1 MLYEIAYKTY
11 NTYST
16 YNTYKLFPRGS
27 PPAPRKCDFKI
38 VFSAQNI
45 STEKLPHVYFKAVKR
60 GVFRGVF
67 GAAKY
72 GVYG

>member
-1 MLYEIAYKTY
+1 ML
-11 NTYST
+11 N
-16 YNTYKLFPRGS
+16 
-27 PPAPRKCDFKI
+27 
-38 VFSAQNI
+38 
-45 STEKLPHVYFKAVKR
+45 KLPRVYFKAVKR